1 MNEAISTINRGS
13 WRKYKRTFFVAFS
26 CLLVA
31 VIWPQAFMDTTLFV
45 LMAMLSVSP
54 LVIPGML
61 ISAWV
66 NASGASS
73 HIKHAFEGNQFRS
86 ILAASFIG
94 AITPVCGV
102 TVLPLMTGLLASG
115 IPLAPVMAFWLS
127 SPVTDPAMF
136 TVTVATLGF
145 QFSIAKII
153 AALLIGIFGGLST
166 AALSSRTWIESP
178 LKEGGLAA
186 MLGKQSSCS
195 TSSSSS
201 GSSNSSS
208 NISSNNYEYAIW
220 NSPERVR
227 QFKGELWAMTK
238 LIFICL
244 SLAFAA
250 EYQMQTHL
258 QPEFFAEYVGKQSI
272 WAIPLAVLVGS
283 PAYLDG
289 YAALPLVR
297 GLMDHGMSPGAAM
310 AFLVSGS
317 VVSIWG
323 AIAIFPVLRI
333 KPFLLYLV
341 LAAVGSLIVGWLYDW
356 VA

>member
-1 MNEAISTINRGS
+1 MNEAVDTINRVL
-13 WRKYKRTFFVAFS
+13 WHKYKRTFLVVSS
-26 CLLVA
+26 CLMTA
-31 VIWPQAFMDTTLFV
+31 VIWPKASVDTTSFV

-73 HIKHAFEGNQFRS
+73 HIKRAFEGNQFRS
-86 ILAASFIG
+86 ILAASLIG

-136 TVTVATLGF
+136 SVTVATLGF
-145 QFSIAKII
+145 QFSTAKII

-166 AALSSRTWIESP
+166 AAISTRTWIESP
-178 LKEGGLAA
+178 LKEGGLVA
-186 MLGKQSSCS
+186 MLGKQSSC
-195 TSSSSS
+195 TSSS
-201 GSSNSSS
+201 
-208 NISSNNYEYAIW
+208 YEYAIW
-220 NSPERVR
+220 NHPERTR
-227 QFKGELWAMTK
+227 QFKSELWAMTK

-258 QPEFFAEYVGKQSI
+258 QPEFFAEYVGKQSM

-333 KPFLLYLV
+333 KPFLLYLG

-356 VA
+356 IA